1 MSLKNRV
8 AERDSVFNGV
18 LQSEGKFYVRS
29 TGWRTD
35 RSYEFGPAFASRDA
49 ESVWA
54 SYLKFIAF
62 DETDLCTAKSNVPMN
77 SREPALRPV
86 KSLDVLSDKVSNSGS
101 SADMIA
107 LRSKH
112 TTRQSSRW
120 RKVDGLRYLAPFHWP
135 STCDWRMP

>member
-1 MSLKNRV
+1 VSLKNRV

-18 LQSEGKFYVRS
+18 LHSEGKFYVRS

-35 RSYEFGPAFASRDA
+35 RSYEFGPAFASGDA

-54 SYLKFIAF
+54 LYLKFIAF
-62 DETDLCTAKSNVPMN
+62 DETDLRNAKCNVPMN

-112 TTRQSSRW
+112 TTRQSSRC
-120 RKVDGLRYLAPFHWP
+120 RKVDGCLAMIWTGTAE
-135 STCDWRMP
+135 S

>member
-1 MSLKNRV
+1 VSLRNRV
-8 AERDSVFNGV
+8 TERDSVFNGA
-18 LQSEGKFYVRS
+18 LQSGGKFYVRS
-29 TGWRTD
+29 TEWRTD
-35 RSYEFGPAFASRDA
+35 GSYELGPAFASRDA

-120 RKVDGLRYLAPFHWP
+120 RKVDGCLAIIWTGTAE
-135 STCDWRMP
+135 S

>member
-1 MSLKNRV
+1 M
-8 AERDSVFNGV
+8 
-18 LQSEGKFYVRS
+18 RS
-29 TGWRTD
+29 TEWRTD
-35 RSYEFGPAFASRDA
+35 RSYEFSPAFASRDA

-62 DETDLCTAKSNVPMN
+62 DETDLCTAKSNVPMH
-77 SREPALRPV
+77 SREPALRPI

-112 TTRQSSRW
+112 TTMQSSRW
-120 RKVDGLRYLAPFHWP
+120 RKVD
-135 STCDWRMP
+135 